1 MTSRRCQKSSDRTQQ
16 MGRATH
22 TLQAGSLD
30 CLGVIKH
37 IFSKSN
43 YLLSKHGGEMF
54 IVVTVKY
61 SFWDEDL
68 LEIMCVD
75 NHHIFS

>member
-1 MTSRRCQKSSDRTQQ
+1 MIVLSRWAEQL
-16 MGRATH
+16 

-37 IFSKSN
+37 ILSKFN
-43 YLLSKHGGEMF
+43 YLPSKHGGEMF

-75 NHHIFS
+75 KHHIFS